1 MVIDLSLDCNI
12 PYDNYVNE
20 YKIKTDTLLS
30 YINKINDEMSI
41 KYNYIIIP
49 MTVYNI
55 IECSDYFKSNRYDVL
70 DNDLR
75 KVGTIGEFEC
85 YLDIYLPPNE
95 ILISWDKSTSRDV
108 KIESILSDKKSE
120 KQKKIK
126 VIP

>member
-55 IECSDYFKSNRYDVL
+55 IECSDYFKSNKHDVL

-75 KVGTIGEFEC
+75 KVGTIGGFEC

>member
-1 MVIDLSLDCNI
+1 MVIDLSIDTAI

-30 YINKINDEMSI
+30 YIKKINDEMTI
-41 KYNYIIIP
+41 RYNYIIIP
-49 MTVYNI
+49 MSIYNI
-55 IECSDYFKSNRYDVL
+55 IECSDYFKSHNYETL

-95 ILISWDKSTSRDV
+95 ILISWDKSTSRNV
-108 KIESILSDKKSE
+108 KIESILSDTQIE

>member
-20 YKIKTDTLLS
+20 YKMKTDTLLS
-30 YINKINDEMSI
+30 YINKINDDMTI
-41 KYNYIIIP
+41 RYNHIIIP
-49 MTVYNI
+49 MTIYNI
-55 IECSDYFKSNRYDVL
+55 IECSDYFKSNKYDVL